1 MLLLRDFEGP
11 ISACVSA
18 RLISQRA
25 TCRMFQHAAAQM
37 RTAGAVDEQLLK
49 MNRRLATKLS
59 DNEHSVPSLPLMRCG
74 GYYARSSGEAANK
87 GSYF

>member
-1 MLLLRDFEGP
+1 
-11 ISACVSA
+11 
-18 RLISQRA
+18 
-25 TCRMFQHAAAQM
+25 M

-49 MNRRLATKLS
+49 MNRRVATKLS
-59 DNEHSVPSLPLMRCG
+59 DDEHSVPSLPLMRRG